1 MKHQKSTSSLL
12 INESPLLVLPSLAVK
27 AGLNEALILQQVH
40 YWISNPKAGIDHEGR
55 RWVWNTIK
63 DWKEQFPFW
72 SEKTISRA
80 MHSARQQGFLLCEK
94 LSKDSWDKTMHYSLD
109 YDALNSGNAPKSL
122 IHSIGTDCPNRYGQ
136 SDRIDRDRLTAS
148 IGTDCPHLYST
159 ETSSETSSETT
170 HKEKQ
175 NEAKASSMS
184 VGEVVDL
191 YHEILPSLPSVLKVT
206 DARRKAISARI
217 HDDLKTPSEW
227 RVFFSRVGKSD
238 FLTGKADNF
247 RADLEWLC
255 KPSNFLKVREGR
267 YDPKNATSATTER
280 SSGINN
286 PPPPRYLN

>member
-80 MHSARQQGFLLCEK
+80 MHSAKQQGFLLCEK
-94 LSKDSWDKTMHYSLD
+94 LSKDSWDKTMHYSID
-109 YDALNSGNAPKSL
+109 YDALNSENAPKSL
-122 IHSIGTDCPNRYGQ
+122 IHSIGTDCPNRIGQ
-136 SDRIDRDRLTAS
+136 IVPIERDRLS
-148 IGTDCPHLYST
+148 VSKGTDCPYLYST

-175 NEAKASSMS
+175 NAARAASMS
-184 VGEVVDL
+184 VEQVVDL
-191 YHEILPSLPSVLKVT
+191 YHEVLPNLPSVLKVT

-255 KPSNFLKVREGR
+255 KPSNFLKVLEGR

>member
-80 MHSARQQGFLLCEK
+80 MHSAKQQGFLLCEK
-94 LSKDSWDKTMHYSLD
+94 LSKDSWDKTMHYSID
-109 YDALNSGNAPKSL
+109 YDALNSDNAPKSL

-136 SDRIDRDRLTAS
+136 IVPIDRDRLTAS
-148 IGTDCPHLYST
+148 IGTDCPYLYST
-159 ETSSETSSETT
+159 ETSSETSSETSLET
-170 HKEKQ
+170 TPKNQQQDNHP
-175 NEAKASSMS
+175 
-184 VGEVVDL
+184 EVSA
-191 YHEILPSLPSVLKVT
+191 EPPPAQRKSTSLPDDWSLPVEWMQWALSEKPNWTEQHANKVAEIFADYWRGKSGK
-206 DARRKAISARI
+206 DAR
-217 HDDLKTPSEW
+217 
-227 RVFFSRVGKSD
+227 
-238 FLTGKADNF
+238 KAD
-247 RADLEWLC
+247 WLATWR
-255 KPSNFLKVREGR
+255 NWVRRENSSHH
-267 YDPKNATSATTER
+267 PKNATSATTER